1 MTFAPEPLCTGDPP
15 PRVPGTGRIP
25 FARRGEDFDWLT
37 DHALRVAAGNP
48 GNVFGALLALLD
60 GCRSAP
66 GAAAMEKRG
75 ATSYARVQAVA
86 GAAGLGEEEA
96 EEWERLAE
104 SIPLSERQVL
114 HILGALTE
122 DAA

>member
-1 MTFAPEPLCTGDPP
+1 MTFAPEPVYTGDPP
-15 PRVPGTGRIP
+15 PRVPGTGPIP
-25 FARRGEDFDWLT
+25 FAGRGKDLDWRA
-37 DHALRVAAGNP
+37 DAALRVATGNL
-48 GNVFGALLALLD
+48 GNVFGALLALLA

-66 GAAAMEKRG
+66 EVAALEKRE
-75 ATSYARVQAVA
+75 ATYARVQALA
-86 GAAGLGEEEA
+86 DAAGLGEEEA

-114 HILGALTE
+114 HIPGALTE